1 MKVTQLCPT
10 LCNPMDFSTP
20 ASSVHGI
27 FQPSILEWIAIPF
40 SRGSSQPRDQTCV
53 SCIAGRFFVIWATR
67 EAHKSWKLSINIV
80 IWYAP
85 SRFYMLS
92 MFHDANMDS
101 YLTLKC
107 TEEGNDRTYWKSLGG
122 GYLSI
127 SLSVYTHI
135 LC

>member
-1 MKVTQLCPT
+1 MKVKVTQLCPT

-27 FQPSILEWIAIPF
+27 FQPSILEQIAISF
-40 SRGSSQPRDQTCV
+40 SMGSSQPRDQTWV
-53 SCIAGRFFVIWATR
+53 SCIAGRFFAIWATR

-80 IWYAP
+80 IWYATLLDFICFP
-85 SRFYMLS
+85 CFMP
-92 MFHDANMDS
+92 DS

-107 TEEGNDRTYWKSLGG
+107 TEEDNDRTYWESLGG
-122 GYLSI
+122 GNLSI